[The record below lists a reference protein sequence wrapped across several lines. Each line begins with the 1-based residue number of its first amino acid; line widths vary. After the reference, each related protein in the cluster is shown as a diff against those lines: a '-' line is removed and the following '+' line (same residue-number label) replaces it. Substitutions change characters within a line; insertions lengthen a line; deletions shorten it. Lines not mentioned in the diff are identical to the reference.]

1 VSRREAAHKVIATT
15 TGIITGSI
23 LLINN
28 PVSSSSSNN
37 NFIANAVDATI
48 VLDEITVKESEE
60 LVPVAP
66 ILSMVRN
73 SQGRS
78 MELEIPRV
86 GYSFYNTPIEQ
97 VGRCTDLALRS
108 GIFYLDLATQYGSTQ
123 EIGNSIRKYLN
134 FGRYQLGIQETPEI
148 QNLADK
154 AYQYYDETKRASMPE
169 DDGKSSSE
177 QQPKGEKLGNPVVLR
192 NIKCRKLR
200 RDELF
205 LSHKL
210 SNDEQSSSTDT
221 MGIKLAIQTVINDI
235 FNSGSLDS
243 NGNNWDDKNERT
255 DNNYLDL
262 VSLHSPLTTKEKRL
276 TTYRALVELQQET
289 KVNSMTSNS
298 ENNDKDSSTGIDP
311 PECPKIRAIGVC
323 NYGIRPLQEIL
334 EAGLP
339 LPQINQLEISPF
351 NQHKEVVA
359 FCQQHQIVIGCAAW
373 SKLSGAKGPQPQ
385 WEILSAVATKRN
397 ISNAQLLVKWS
408 LQSGYVCVPRSS
420 SDTLEKSLAIIENSY
435 GGTQLIQHNEDGKDT
450 IMNENKK
457 DVSQLLLTTE
467 EMQILNGL
475 DVSYKAG
482 QLGRTDGWTDKD
494 IVNSSWDPT
503 EAV

>member
-1 VSRREAAHKVIATT
+1 MDRHK
-15 TGIITGSI
+15 
-23 LLINN
+23 
-28 PVSSSSSNN
+28 
-37 NFIANAVDATI
+37 
-48 VLDEITVKESEE
+48 
-60 LVPVAP
+60 
-66 ILSMVRN
+66 R
-73 SQGRS
+73 
-78 MELEIPRV
+78 
-86 GYSFYNTPIEQ
+86 
-97 VGRCTDLALRS
+97 LA
-108 GIFYLDLATQYGSTQ
+108 
-123 EIGNSIRKYLN
+123 NSIRKYLN
-134 FGRYQLGIQETPEI
+134 FGRYQLGIQETPEL

-169 DDGKSSSE
+169 DDKSSSSD
-177 QQPKGEKLGNPVVLR
+177 QPKGEKLGNPVVLR

-221 MGIKLAIQTVINDI
+221 TVIKQSIQNVINDI

-262 VSLHSPLTTKEKRL
+262 VSIHSPLTTKEKRL

-289 KVNSMTSNS
+289 KLNRNSDNT
-298 ENNDKDSSTGIDP
+298 DSTTD

-323 NYGIRPLQEIL
+323 NYGVRPLQEIV

-351 NQHKEVVA
+351 NQHKEVVE
-359 FCQQHQIVIGCAAW
+359 FCQQHQIAIGCAAW
-373 SKLSGAKGPQPQ
+373 SKLSGANGPQPQ
-385 WEILSAVATKRN
+385 WEILSEIATKRK
-397 ISNAQLLVKWS
+397 ISKAQLLVKWS
-408 LQSGYVCVPRSS
+408 LQSGYVCVPRTS
-420 SDTLEKSLAIIENSY
+420 SDTLEKRLAIIENSY
-435 GGTQLIQHNEDGKDT
+435 GGTQLIQQNEDGKDT

-457 DVSQLLLTTE
+457 DVSQVLLTTE
-467 EMQILNGL
+467 EMKILNGL
-475 DVSYKAG
+475 DISYKAG
-482 QLGRTDGWTDKD
+482 QLGRTDGWTEKD

>member
-1 VSRREAAHKVIATT
+1 VSRRDAAHKVIATT
-15 TGIITGSI
+15 TGIIAGST
-23 LLINN
+23 LIN
-28 PVSSSSSNN
+28 PFSSSSN

-48 VLDEITVKESEE
+48 VIDEITVKEE
-60 LVPVAP
+60 LVPVSP

-73 SQGRS
+73 SKGRS

-86 GYSFYNTPIEQ
+86 GYSFYNTPIDQ
-97 VGRCTDLALRS
+97 VGRCTDIALRS
-108 GIFYLDLATQYGSTQ
+108 GVFYLDLATQYGSTQ
-123 EIGNSIRKYLN
+123 EIANSIRKYLN
-134 FGRYQLGIQETPEI
+134 FGRYQLGIQETPEL

-154 AYQYYDETKRASMPE
+154 AYQYYDETKRASMPDE
-169 DDGKSSSE
+169 DKSSSSD
-177 QQPKGEKLGNPVVLR
+177 QPKGEKLGNPVVLR

-221 MGIKLAIQTVINDI
+221 TVIKQSIQNVINDI

-262 VSLHSPLTTKEKRL
+262 VSIHSPLTTKEKRL

-289 KVNSMTSNS
+289 KLNMNS
-298 ENNDKDSSTGIDP
+298 DSTDSTTDP
-311 PECPKIRAIGVC
+311 DCPKIRAIGVC
-323 NYGIRPLQEIL
+323 NYGLRPLQEIL
-334 EAGLP
+334 DAGLP

-351 NQHKEVVA
+351 NQHKEVVE
-359 FCQQHQIVIGCAAW
+359 FCQQHQIAIGCAAW
-373 SKLSGAKGPQPQ
+373 SKLSGANGPQPQ
-385 WEILSAVATKRN
+385 WEILSEIATKRN
-397 ISNAQLLVKWS
+397 ISKAQLLVKWS
-408 LQSGYVCVPRSS
+408 LQSGYVCVPRTS
-420 SDTLEKSLAIIENSY
+420 SDTIEKRLAIIENSY
-435 GGTQLIQHNEDGKDT
+435 GGTQLIQQNEDGKDT

-457 DVSQLLLTTE
+457 DVSQVLLTTE
-467 EMQILNGL
+467 EMNILNGL
-475 DVSYKAG
+475 DISYKAG
-482 QLGRTDGWTDKD
+482 QLGRTDGWTEKD